1 MKAPRTPTAKGFDFF
16 VDLLIPVCLIG
27 LLGSLLYF
35 LLDVRRVL
43 VAGGFQSLQFAS
55 FAFLFAVVFT
65 ERIRVRAGR
74 GWAIFLSV
82 LVAGSILFYMT
93 SLTLYAGGLVGGRS
107 LALALVANYALV
119 AFVWWAARRLTRECT
134 IDPDV
139 DEARGEGLLG
149 TLFRPRTLAPPTD
162 PALRQLQQRHH
173 PGVSVITFSLLAL
186 LLFGLGQRI
195 LVGGSPETLR
205 NAFWCM
211 VAYLFFALALLALTS
226 LSGLRLYLRK
236 RQVTLPRALPSL
248 WLGLSF
254 LAVATILFLAWLPP
268 KPSAQATGRIEQ
280 RMAQGFR
287 DTVSHLPPRWLE
299 GFRPTDQPS
308 PRTGEG
314 GRERTEG
321 GPPQAGD
328 RGTEGQRRGRA
339 GQGQEGTKGNRSGQS
354 QETGQESPGG
364 EGRTGQEGGGAGGR
378 GGREG
383 GSSSKE
389 QSAAAA
395 GGGQPSPD
403 QQASRG
409 ASEARQKSE
418 TAAATRRDE
427 SEKKSK
433 KGATWWWWLLLLLL
447 LLLLLYLLW
456 RKRKQIA
463 RKLREW
469 WQARPRL
476 RVPAF
481 LVAWYERVA
490 RFLRRVLEVLGLW
503 WVGRKLAQLARKVLG
518 EEMDPFENPFGRGWS
533 PREIVRHAYHA
544 LLAYA
549 DLLGCS
555 RQPPQTPYE
564 YLRHLPEPLAPLR
577 EDATQLTHLYVQAS
591 YAPDAVPNECVPAV
605 EDIWN
610 RLLPRVREAQAA
622 PR

>member
-1 MKAPRTPTAKGFDFF
+1 MKAPRTPTAKGFDWF
-16 VDLLIPVCLIG
+16 VDLLIPVGLIG

-43 VAGGFQSLQFAS
+43 VAGGFQSLRFAS

-74 GWAIFLSV
+74 GWALFLSL
-82 LVAGSILFYMT
+82 LVAGSILFYTT
-93 SLTLYAGGLVGGRS
+93 SLTLYTGGLVGGRS

-119 AFVWWAARRLTRECT
+119 AFVWWAARRLTSECT

-139 DEARGEGLLG
+139 DEARGEGVLG
-149 TLFRPRTLAPPTD
+149 ALFRPRTLATPTD

-186 LLFGLGQRI
+186 LFFGLGQRI

-254 LAVATILFLAWLPP
+254 LVVAAILFLAWLPP
-268 KPSAQATGRIEQ
+268 KPSVRATGEIEP

-287 DTVSHLPPRWLE
+287 DTLSRFPPGWLE

-321 GPPQAGD
+321 GQPQAGD
-328 RGTEGQRRGRA
+328 RGPDGQRRGRA
-339 GQGQEGTKGNRSGQS
+339 GRGQEGTEGNQSGQS
-354 QETGQESPGG
+354 QETGQKSPGG
-364 EGRTGQEGGGAGGR
+364 AGRTGQEGGGAGGQ

-383 GSSSKE
+383 GSSSEE
-389 QSAAAA
+389 QSAAAS
-395 GGGQPSPD
+395 GGGPQSQDQP
-403 QQASRG
+403 ASSG
-409 ASEARQKSE
+409 SSGARQRSE
-418 TAAATRRDE
+418 TAAATRRED
-427 SEKKSK
+427 SERKSK

-463 RKLREW
+463 RKLREG

-481 LVAWYERVA
+481 LVVWYERVA
-490 RFLRRVLEVLGLW
+490 RFIRRVLEGLGLW
-503 WVGRKLAQLARKVLG
+503 WVGRKLAQLARRVFG
-518 EEMDPFENPFGRGWS
+518 AERDPFENPFGRGWS
-533 PREIVRHAYHA
+533 PGEIVRHAYHA

-564 YLRHLPEPLAPLR
+564 YLRQLPEPLEPLT
-577 EDATQLTHLYVQAS
+577 EDATHLTHLYVQAS

-605 EDIWN
+605 EAIWN
-610 RLLPRVREAQAA
+610 RLLPHVREAQAG
-622 PR
+622 RG